1 MPSSQSAEEE
11 AYAVALVHHDPKHAE
26 LSMQLQQAE
35 RLATVGI
42 LAGSAAHE
50 IKNDLGPLIGFL
62 SINEKSAEEDPM
74 SALLHD
80 STRRIREH
88 VDQILAPLRPRVRTR
103 GAVLLQKTV
112 DDVLI
117 ALRRA
122 GKVRRL
128 NLTVTAVTENITVFG
143 DKDEIHQIV
152 MNLLTNALDALFD
165 GGGGHRGSV
174 EITFRE
180 TGDQVL
186 FVVRDDGRG
195 IAEDKIERVF
205 EPFYTTKGS
214 LGTGLGL
221 PVVRDIARTL
231 GGEVKLESALGTGT
245 TVTVTLPRF
254 RS

>member
-1 MPSSQSAEEE
+1 
-11 AYAVALVHHDPKHAE
+11 
-26 LSMQLQQAE
+26 
-35 RLATVGI
+35 
-42 LAGSAAHE
+42 
-50 IKNDLGPLIGFL
+50 
-62 SINEKSAEEDPM
+62 M

>member
-1 MPSSQSAEEE
+1 MKFAMFYEIPVAKPWGKGDELQAYRDTIGQVKLGDRLGFHSFWTVEHHFLEEYSHCSNPE
-11 AYAVALVHHDPKHAE
+11 
-26 LSMQLQQAE
+26 
-35 RLATVGI
+35 I
-42 LAGSAAHE
+42 LYGHIS
-50 IKNDLGPLIGFL
+50 
-62 SINEKSAEEDPM
+62 
-74 SALLHD
+74 
-80 STRRIREH
+80 
-88 VDQILAPLRPRVRTR
+88 
-103 GAVLLQKTV
+103 
-112 DDVLI
+112 
-117 ALRRA
+117 
-122 GKVRRL
+122 
-128 NLTVTAVTENITVFG
+128 AVTENITVFG